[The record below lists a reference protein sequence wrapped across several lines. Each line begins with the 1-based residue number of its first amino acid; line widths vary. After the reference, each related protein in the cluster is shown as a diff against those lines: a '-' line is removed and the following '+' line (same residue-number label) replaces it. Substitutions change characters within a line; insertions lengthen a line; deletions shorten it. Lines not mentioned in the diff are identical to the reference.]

1 MARVPSSQ
9 DMLGMVAELNVRRI
23 AMVMNQRYKR
33 LGGMLV
39 LTEKQSNLLLTARK
53 LHHRYLQDHY
63 QHDESEQ
70 CAIRDLAYWL
80 IEEHKLNVGIK
91 EPTSFEYDMRKQVA
105 KEPPARGTYR
115 VLLERVFRD

>member
-1 MARVPSSQ
+1 VARVPSSQ

-33 LGGMLV
+33 LGGVLM
-39 LTEKQSNLLLTARK
+39 LTERQSALLLTARK

-80 IEEHKLNVGIK
+80 IEEHKLNIGNK
-91 EPTSFEYDMRKQVA
+91 EPTTFEFDMRRQVA
-105 KEPPARGTYR
+105 KQQPAAGSYR
-115 VLLERVFRD
+115 VMLDRVFQT